1 MSDGSLWILPLEE
14 GDIETLTEVMT
25 RSFDDDAQRHLG
37 IDKAGPPG
45 YDTGEFL
52 RSYGLHPEARAF
64 KALLDGTAVGAIIVF
79 PSAGGDH
86 ILGCMFTD
94 PSVQR
99 RGIGAALFRH
109 VEAAFPA
116 RSWTL
121 ETPGFAVSNHG
132 FYTRTCGFQKIAERD
147 EAGGGVVVYQK
158 RYESTAS

>member
-79 PSAGGDH
+79 
-86 ILGCMFTD
+86 
-94 PSVQR
+94 R
-99 RGIGAALFRH
+99 RGHGR
-109 VEAAFPA
+109 
-116 RSWTL
+116 
-121 ETPGFAVSNHG
+121 AVSNHG